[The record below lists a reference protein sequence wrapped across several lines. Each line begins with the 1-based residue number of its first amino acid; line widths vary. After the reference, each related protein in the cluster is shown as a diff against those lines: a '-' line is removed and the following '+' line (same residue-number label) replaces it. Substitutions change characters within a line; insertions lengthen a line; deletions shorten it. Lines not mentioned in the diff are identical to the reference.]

1 MEEIKKKSS
10 HLSRGPNEYAIVFPQ
25 SIKFL
30 VIERHTRCC
39 IFMYK
44 GQ

>member
-1 MEEIKKKSS
+1 MEEIKKKKFT
-10 HLSRGPNEYAIVFPQ
+10 SRGPNEYAIVFPQ